1 MYLSQGGKLG
11 RCEQLARWRSQ
22 VERAFLS
29 SLDHINCFCFS
40 DATCEEMLRGLQAAR
55 VVARAFGGL
64 QPARSFQLGAPTPI
78 ALGYTH
84 RHPHALLLLLR
95 VVAAFAC
102 AGSKDLTFGSVLEWG
117 GKWRTYEVGT
127 QWSWVCVD
135 LCTRG
140 SVNRPAL
147 PFGFDPPPLPD
158 TEVIR
163 CSS

>member
-64 QPARSFQLGAPTPI
+64 QPARSFQPGAPTPI
-78 ALGYTH
+78 ALGCTH

-117 GKWRTYEVGT
+117 GKWAHLRSGDSVVVGVRRPVHT
-127 QWSWVCVD
+127 WVSEQAGTPVWS
-135 LCTRG
+135 
-140 SVNRPAL
+140 
-147 PFGFDPPPLPD
+147 
-158 TEVIR
+158 
-163 CSS
+163 